1 MADEEIPENVDL
13 RFLATQMQRLLA
25 EFAEMRTADHDRD
38 ATLNEI
44 RTELAEM
51 RTTDP
56 CDCGVIRRSPVGRPG
71 RHTATGQRRLR
82 EASDRRR
89 TP

>member
-1 MADEEIPENVDL
+1 
-13 RFLATQMQRLLA
+13 
-25 EFAEMRTADHDRD
+25 
-38 ATLNEI
+38 
-44 RTELAEM
+44 M